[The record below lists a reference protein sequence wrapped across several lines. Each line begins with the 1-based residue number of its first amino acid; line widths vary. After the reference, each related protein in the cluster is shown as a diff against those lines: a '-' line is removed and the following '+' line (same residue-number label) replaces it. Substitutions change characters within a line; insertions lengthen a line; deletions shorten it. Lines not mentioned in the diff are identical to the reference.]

1 MVLWIA
7 LGSAAWAQEP
17 PEEDESLVQK
27 EYSFNPLQAQ
37 KEVQVGNYY
46 LKKHSFRAAANR
58 YREAIKWNP
67 NDAEAY
73 ERLGEACD
81 KLKDPAGAKQA
92 YQKYLELAPNGGNA
106 DAAKAM
112 LQTIGAEVQ
121 TKYVNPNAAKKP
133 KK

>member
-1 MVLWIA
+1 MTPLRAALLVLWIA

-92 YQKYLELAPNGGNA
+92 YQKYLELAPA
-106 DAAKAM
+106 AKDAAAVRKRLARK
-112 LQTIGAEVQ
+112 T
-121 TKYVNPNAAKKP
+121 
-133 KK
+133 